1 MHTMAKTNIKLWIDV
16 SRKKIMKIRQREDVT
31 GHPEGS

>member
-1 MHTMAKTNIKLWIDV
+1 MHTMAKTNIKLWM
-16 SRKKIMKIRQREDVT
+16 SLEKNHENQREREDVT

>member
-1 MHTMAKTNIKLWIDV
+1 MHTMAKTNIKLWM
-16 SRKKIMKIRQREDVT
+16 SLEKKIMKIRQREDVT